1 MIFDVNAWLGAWPF
15 RRLRDNEPEA
25 LAARLQ
31 RLGISAAAVS
41 QIDAIFYR
49 NVQSANERLVA
60 AVQPYKDMLIPLA
73 TINPTYVHW
82 ERDLQECHEQ
92 LGMRGVRLFPEYHD
106 YLIDGPL
113 ARQVVEACAARS
125 LPVQIPMRIE
135 DYRGRHRVDPG
146 RAGVELARI
155 ANLIAAVPQATI
167 MVTNARGIVNSPLW
181 QRAELRAANWYVDL
195 SLAEVHYQLHRDL
208 RYSRDLGMFIEQ
220 GGADHLLFGSHV
232 PFSYLGS
239 ALVKLATLPV
249 SPETLEN
256 ISYHY
261 AASIFG
267 LSC

>member
-15 RRLRDNEPEA
+15 RQLRDNTPET
-25 LAARLQ
+25 LVARLQ
-31 RLGISAAAVS
+31 RCGVNAAAVS
-41 QIDAIFYR
+41 QIDAILYR
-49 NVQSANERLVA
+49 NVQPANERLVE
-60 AVQPYKDMLIPLA
+60 AVAPYKGILIPLA
-73 TINPTYVHW
+73 TINPNYIHW
-82 ERDLQECHEQ
+82 ERDLQECHEK
-92 LGMRGVRLFPEYHD
+92 LGMRGVRLFPDYHD
-106 YLIDGPL
+106 YPIDGPL
-113 ARQVVEACAARS
+113 ARKVVEACAARN

-146 RAGVELARI
+146 RAGVELGRI
-155 ANLIAAVPQATI
+155 ANLIAAVPKATI

-181 QRAELRAANWYVDL
+181 QRADLRSANWYVDL
-195 SLAEVHYQLHRDL
+195 SLAEVHYQLHRDV
-208 RYSRDLGMFIEQ
+208 RYARDLGLFIEQ

-239 ALVKLATLPV
+239 ALVKRATLPV

-267 LSC
+267 LTQ